1 MTGKYKLYQA
11 LIQRCKLPLPSM
23 SALHLASAKDYIA
36 KVATMHLTDLQFEEV
51 IIRHAANMRE
61 VIDVTLREDSDG

>member
-1 MTGKYKLYQA
+1 
-11 LIQRCKLPLPSM
+11 
-23 SALHLASAKDYIA
+23 
-36 KVATMHLTDLQFEEV
+36 MHLTDLQFEEV